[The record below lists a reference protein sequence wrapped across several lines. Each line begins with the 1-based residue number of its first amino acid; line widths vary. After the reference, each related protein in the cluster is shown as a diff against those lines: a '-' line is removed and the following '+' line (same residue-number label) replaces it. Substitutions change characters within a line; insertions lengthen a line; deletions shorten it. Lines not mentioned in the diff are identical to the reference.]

1 MTDTVYGPVNDWAT
15 DFDHGA
21 PEYNANLYKIWE
33 DLKSSG
39 CPIAHTERYGGTWLP
54 LTNELVHE
62 IAYDTEHFSSRSV
75 VVGQLKPSE
84 IEDALPAPIGGA
96 PPITSDPPFHQE
108 ARRILLPAFA
118 PKKIDPLRDEIRQMC
133 HDLIDK
139 MGDNEVIDAAEE
151 YAQHIPVMI
160 IASMAGLPK
169 EDGDIFRSWVHV
181 ILSGIGESRE
191 DREPVFLALN
201 EYLEKAI
208 LDHIENPRDDLISF
222 LLDAEIMG
230 NKLSREHVAG
240 TIILLMVAGIDTTWS
255 GIGNSIW
262 HLATNPVD
270 RRRLIENPEMLP
282 VAIEEFLRAYA
293 PVTMARLVKQDFEFH
308 GVQMKEEDWVLLPF
322 PAANRDEMKF
332 ENPDQ
337 VIIDREENRHA
348 AFGLGIHRCLGSNL
362 ARLEMNVAVEVFL
375 ERFPDFELN
384 TSEEMVWSTGQVR
397 GPRQLPIRIKARK

>member
-21 PEYNANLYKIWE
+21 PEYNANIYKIWE
-33 DLKSSG
+33 DLKSAG

-62 IAYDTEHFSSRSV
+62 IAYDTENFSSRSV

-84 IEDALPAPIGGA
+84 VPDALPAPIGGA

-181 ILSGIGESRE
+181 ILSGIGESRD
-191 DREPVFLALN
+191 DREPVFLALG

-208 LDHIENPRDDLISF
+208 EDHIENPRDDLISF